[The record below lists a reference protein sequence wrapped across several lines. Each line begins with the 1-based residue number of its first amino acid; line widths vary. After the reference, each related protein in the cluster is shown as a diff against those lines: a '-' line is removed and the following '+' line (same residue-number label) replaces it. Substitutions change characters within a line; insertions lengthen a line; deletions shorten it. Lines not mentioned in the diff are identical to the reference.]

1 MKKSFLTD
9 DIIERLSDISSIS
22 GSPTQ
27 ITFEKPFDDIGR
39 WVFFD
44 QRFLQ
49 SRDDTQGNVAV

>member
-1 MKKSFLTD
+1 
-9 DIIERLSDISSIS
+9 LSDISSIS
-22 GSPTQ
+22 GSPTH